1 MDEAHKGATDRGII
15 HRDMTISNMYIIE
28 CDDGTTSGLL
38 GDWGFADIK
47 KYLEQGGERRAEPV
61 GPCGRTRR
69 EEWPKPH
76 PEAKTH
82 RCTVSFQAW

>member
-1 MDEAHKGATDRGII
+1 MDEAHKGAANRGII

-28 CDDGTTSGLL
+28 RDDGTTSGLL

-69 EEWPKPH
+69 EEWPNSH
-76 PEAKTH
+76 SQTETRH
-82 RCTVSFQAW
+82 HTVSFQA